1 MGLAIVFCVVVLYAM
16 ASVGDKTTLRIGAFL
31 PLTESKE
38 SPLNVIWSVPRA
50 GDICQLAV
58 EHVNNFSELLPN
70 YTLQLV
76 TNDTKCDFGL
86 ANYVMFQH
94 VMEPTGQRP
103 IVLIGEGCSVIT
115 SPLVETGKEWEVTQV
130 STFNILR
137 LL

>member
-1 MGLAIVFCVVVLYAM
+1 MWSRQAFVMGLAIVFCVVVLYAM

-76 TNDTKCDFGL
+76 TNDTKVNASSF
-86 ANYVMFQH
+86 VTKQ
-94 VMEPTGQRP
+94 
-103 IVLIGEGCSVIT
+103 VISCRNCLT
-115 SPLVETGKEWEVTQV
+115 SLWSSNAVDYKEINQ
-130 STFNILR
+130 
-137 LL
+137 

>member
-1 MGLAIVFCVVVLYAM
+1 
-16 ASVGDKTTLRIGAFL
+16 
-31 PLTESKE
+31 
-38 SPLNVIWSVPRA
+38 
-50 GDICQLAV
+50 
-58 EHVNNFSELLPN
+58 
-70 YTLQLV
+70 
-76 TNDTKCDFGL
+76 
-86 ANYVMFQH
+86 MFQH

>member
-1 MGLAIVFCVVVLYAM
+1 VWSRQAFVMGLAIVFCVVVLYAM

-76 TNDTKCDFGL
+76 TNDTKVNASSF
-86 ANYVMFQH
+86 VTKQ
-94 VMEPTGQRP
+94 
-103 IVLIGEGCSVIT
+103 VISCRNCLT
-115 SPLVETGKEWEVTQV
+115 SLWSSNAVDYKEINQ
-130 STFNILR
+130 
-137 LL
+137 